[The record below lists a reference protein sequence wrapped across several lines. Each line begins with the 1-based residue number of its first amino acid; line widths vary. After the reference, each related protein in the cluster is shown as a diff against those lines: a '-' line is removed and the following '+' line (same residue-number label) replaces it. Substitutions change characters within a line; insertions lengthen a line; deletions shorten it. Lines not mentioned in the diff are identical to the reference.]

1 MLKIFI
7 NISLLVSLFLD
18 EFPMGKKTI
27 INWLMNTWVI
37 NINYE
42 DSVDNYEVQSESL
55 NYSLT
60 P

>member
-1 MLKIFI
+1 
-7 NISLLVSLFLD
+7 
-18 EFPMGKKTI
+18 
-27 INWLMNTWVI
+27 MNTWVI